1 MPRIFTVGHSNHDS
15 TRFVEL
21 LLQHGVELA
30 IDVRAQPYS
39 AYATW
44 FNREALESLLQRRG
58 IAYRFEGATLGAR
71 PIDPACYVDGRVVYE
86 QVSAQPT
93 FAGALRRAVSDAELA
108 RTALVC
114 AEGDPMVCH
123 RSILLARRLTEGG
136 ADIAHILADGALE
149 TQEQLTQRLMR
160 ALELDQPDMFRTR
173 DQQRAHAFEVQEE
186 RIAWRRDAVRGTS

>member
-1 MPRIFTVGHSNHDS
+1 MPRIFTIGHSNHDS

-21 LLQHGVELA
+21 LVQHGIELT

-44 FNREALESLLQRRG
+44 FNREALESLLQRQG

-71 PIDPACYVDGRVVYE
+71 PIDPACYVDGRVLYE
-86 QVSAQPT
+86 RVAAQPT
-93 FAGALRRAVSDAELA
+93 FATALQRAASDAE
-108 RTALVC
+108 RVPTALVC
-114 AEGDPMVCH
+114 AEGDPLACH
-123 RSILLARRLTEGG
+123 RGILLARLLTDAGLEV
-136 ADIAHILADGALE
+136 AHILADGTLE
-149 TQEQLTQRLMR
+149 PQAHLAARLMR
-160 ALELDQPDMFRTR
+160 TLELDQPDMFRTR